1 MAVGPDGSFVLLSA
15 SALYRYRPDGRL
27 AWTLTSL
34 QGSDQSALPRQ
45 GPIAV
50 DWSRGLIYLC
60 DLTSRRI
67 TKIMDTAWCREK
79 GIRNELEEKVIAL
92 RGSNAEIAK
101 LYQSAGS
108 TFMAKAYWQR
118 VEDADPGNAE
128 ADARL
133 LAIEV
138 DDLRTAA
145 GDLDSKARTTLS
157 TIGIETARP
166 FSVLAIQ
173 KYELLLSKAPDDEKS
188 RAAMNDLRRLF
199 SDTAQEPEK
208 KRPLSITDF
217 HLANLFPSLM
227 HWYGQHAPGNV
238 KVTNTLSE
246 PVEKVSA
253 SLFIPGFMDLPY
265 ESAPAARL
273 APGESVT
280 FDLSPVFSQKVL
292 ELQEDMSVQVQ
303 VTVTWSAAGG
313 EQTTSRAGPATIYK
327 NTALTWDDTR
337 KISSYITPNEGTVS
351 GFAAR
356 AVSGAAGGTGAAA
369 GGGAPQ
375 AAAGGVAAP
384 GGTAG
389 ASAGAGTPRPRFSRS
404 MMQAIRI
411 CDALGAYGITYT
423 QNLDSPFS
431 KALGKSEIIDT
442 VHFPRITLY
451 NRTGDCSD
459 TTALLCSLLEAV
471 GIRTAAITTPGHIF
485 AAFDSDEPA
494 ENAPFLRGN
503 GLEVI
508 TRNGKSWIPV
518 ETTILS
524 QGFMAAWTSA
534 SGLVQ
539 KYSSAGPFEFIPVAE
554 MRDAYPALP
563 LPPGSLTV
571 AEPAASRVDAAFSA
585 TLSGVTDMLYTARLS
600 GMETALTSLSGRQAV
615 KMRVQ
620 EGILHAFFGRL
631 PEAETA
637 FRKAIGDDP
646 TLVSP
651 YVNLANVRLLSG
663 DEDGALVAVKQGLA
677 RNADSALLNL
687 LAARIYSDK
696 GDPSNTSVFF
706 AKVQKSA
713 PDLAARFADL
723 APAGGAASQ
732 RAAQSGQAPV
742 VIWGADQ

>member
-1 MAVGPDGSFVLLSA
+1 MLLSSA
-15 SALYRYRPDGRL
+15 ALYRFKPDGRL
-27 AWTLTSL
+27 AWSL
-34 QGSDQSALPRQ
+34 KSLAGADQGALPASA
-45 GPIAV
+45 PIAV
-50 DWSRGLIYLC
+50 DWSRGLIYIC
-60 DLTSRRI
+60 DLGGRRI
-67 TKIMDTAWCREK
+67 TKILDTAWCREK

-92 RGSNAEIAK
+92 RGSNAEIAR

-108 TFMAKAYWQR
+108 TFMARAYWQK

-128 ADARL
+128 ADTRL

-145 GDLDSKARTTLS
+145 HDLDAKARSTLS

-166 FSVLAIQ
+166 GSVLAIQ

-188 RAAMNDLRRLF
+188 RAAMNGRAPPFHGHDAGTRKEKASFHHRLSPCKPFPLTHALVRSARAGNREGDEHPRR
-199 SDTAQEPEK
+199 
-208 KRPLSITDF
+208 
-217 HLANLFPSLM
+217 
-227 HWYGQHAPGNV
+227 
-238 KVTNTLSE
+238 
-246 PVEKVSA
+246 PVVKVSA

-265 ESAPAARL
+265 ESAPIAKL
-273 APGESVT
+273 ASGESVT

-292 ELQEDMSVQVQ
+292 DLQEDMAVQAQ
-303 VTVTWSAAGG
+303 VTVTWSAGG
-313 EQTTSRAGPATIYK
+313 VEQTASHAGPATIYR

-356 AVSGAAGGTGAAA
+356 AVSGAAGGAGAAA
-369 GGGAPQ
+369 GGAPQ
-375 AAAGGVAAP
+375 AGAVGAAAVGGGSSAA
-384 GGTAG
+384 
-389 ASAGAGTPRPRFSRS
+389 STPRPRFSRT

-431 KALGKSEIIDT
+431 KALGKAEIIDT

-524 QGFMAAWTSA
+524 QGFMAAWGSA

-539 KYSSAGPFEFIPVAE
+539 KYSSTGPFEFIPVAE
-554 MRDAYPALP
+554 MRDTYPALS

-571 AEPAASRVDAAFSA
+571 AEPAAARVDAAFSA
-585 TLSGVTDMLYTARLS
+585 TLTKYRGPLHRAACRHGVRACH
-600 GMETALTSLSGRQAV
+600 ALSGRQAV
-615 KMRVQ
+615 KTRVQ
-620 EGILHAFFGRL
+620 EGVLHAFFGRL
-631 PEAETA
+631 PEAESA
-637 FRKAIGDDP
+637 FRKAIGEDP

-663 DEDGALVAVKQGLA
+663 DEDGALLAVKQGLA

-696 GDPSNTSVFF
+696 GDTSNTSVFF

-723 APAGGAASQ
+723 APAGGGKSQ
-732 RAAQSGQAPV
+732 RAAQYGQAPV